1 MNDDT
6 PFDPSTSRPEI
17 RRLPRSDWS
26 ALAPFIHRHN
36 HVDGGVRCLHAEQGD
51 TVAQHAQELA
61 DLAAGPEDEAAFWAV
76 HEAAGVAAGVAA
88 GGAAGEAA
96 GEVVAMIGCAM
107 DPALRRAWLRG
118 PLLAQAGDPALARR
132 LIERLQAELAPAIH
146 CFDAFPAEADEPLNQ
161 LYREAGF
168 RPMGVYRVMQAD
180 LAEEP
185 PAHGAAGAAVAR
197 AATVA
202 DLPPLLVLHH
212 ALFRSSYLK
221 DSDFEA
227 ALAAEDRRV
236 LVAEVD
242 GRIAGYLHAKDDR
255 AEDEV
260 YVDYLGVDEGLRGR
274 GLGGALLREAIAW
287 GRRLGRRKASL
298 TVREDRPVALRLYE
312 RAGFRQVRAG
322 MHWRRGAD

>member
-6 PFDPSTSRPEI
+6 LIAPSTPRYEI

-36 HVDGGVRCLHAEQGD
+36 RVDGGVRCLHAEQGD
-51 TVAQHAQELA
+51 TVGQHAQELA
-61 DLAAGPEDEAAFWAV
+61 DLAAGPQDEAAFWAV
-76 HEAAGVAAGVAA
+76 HEAAS
-88 GGAAGEAA
+88 GAAGEAA
-96 GEVVAMIGCAM
+96 GEVAGEVAAMIGCVM

-132 LIERLQAELAPAIH
+132 LVERLQAELAPAIH

-180 LAEEP
+180 LAEGP
-185 PAHGAAGAAVAR
+185 PAHGAAGGALAR

-202 DLPPLLVLHH
+202 DLPPLLALHH

-227 ALAAEDRRV
+227 ALAAEDRRM
-236 LVAEVD
+236 LVAVVD
-242 GRIAGYLHAKDDR
+242 GRIAGYLHAKDDP

-287 GRRLGRRKASL
+287 GRGLGRRKASL

-312 RAGFRQVRAG
+312 RAGFRQLRAG
-322 MHWRRGAD
+322 MHWRSGAD